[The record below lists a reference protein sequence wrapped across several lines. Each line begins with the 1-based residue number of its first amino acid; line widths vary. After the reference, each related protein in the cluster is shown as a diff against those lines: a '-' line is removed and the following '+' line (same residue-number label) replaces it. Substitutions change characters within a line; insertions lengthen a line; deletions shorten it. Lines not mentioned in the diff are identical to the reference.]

1 MFRRDPALDPF
12 KSIENSKGY
21 IMSAGHN
28 ITPRI
33 STFSVKSAKDPPLF
47 LYGQRNVLDV

>member
-1 MFRRDPALDPF
+1 MFPRDPALDLF

-21 IMSAGHN
+21 ITPAGGN

-33 STFSVKSAKDPPLF
+33 PMVFVKSAKDASI
-47 LYGQRNVLDV
+47 NA